1 MSVAVLLYRPLV
13 SGATPARSPH
23 RPSSLVYRMAQ
34 SSRSSSSS
42 ASLSDDPMEKLGD
55 WLQVNSRPI
64 GMAVG
69 GIAVVALAVFGYRSY
84 SAGQSTKASTALYAA
99 QAPLS
104 QGKFDEATKA
114 LEKVATGYAGTA
126 SGQQAALLLAQALF
140 EQKKYAEGIASLE
153 KSVGGAS
160 ADFKSSMESMIAVG
174 YELQGKLADAASHYA
189 KASAAAKFE
198 NDRNSYKAFEARS
211 LMAAGKGAEAKKIWE
226 ELAKS
231 ETPAAQEANVRLGE
245 LAGSGTR

>member
-1 MSVAVLLYRPLV
+1 MVIRRAPYTPWAFGTKLSCLLPIPLHRPLV

-23 RPSSLVYRMAQ
+23 RPTSLVYRMAQ

-104 QGKFDEATKA
+104 QGKFDDATKA

-126 SGQQAALLLAQALF
+126 SGQQAALLLAQAASP
-140 EQKKYAEGIASLE
+140 EQSTAIGNQSGGRVMFFLYTDDFDRDYAHMAKHNVVFTEAPRLEDFGKVVVFADKYGN
-153 KSVGGAS
+153 KW
-160 ADFKSSMESMIAVG
+160 DFIERRSS
-174 YELQGKLADAASHYA
+174 
-189 KASAAAKFE
+189 
-198 NDRNSYKAFEARS
+198 
-211 LMAAGKGAEAKKIWE
+211 
-226 ELAKS
+226 
-231 ETPAAQEANVRLGE
+231 
-245 LAGSGTR
+245 